1 MSQNEIVGPQSVCA
15 NCETLL
21 QGNYCHR
28 CGQDNKNY
36 VRSAFGLVAEF
47 LGEFTNWDNR
57 LWRTLW
63 PLWLRPGFLSLRYVQ
78 GHRAPYVPP
87 LRLYIFTSIVA
98 FLVFAQAIPVDSIN
112 LNPPAQATQDPSV
125 EESEP
130 EGPGGLVAPPIPG
143 RDVRFELPLVSDE
156 TNRRLEYNFG
166 RIVENPQ
173 IGINQ
178 FFSLAPQVM
187 FLLLPLFALVLKL
200 IYWRRHHFYMEHL
213 ILALHTHSFVLQ
225 LSVVALGLAMLED
238 ALLAWPVV
246 PDVLSVLSSLLF
258 WSVPL
263 YLLLSHK
270 AFYRQGWWKS
280 IFKFLLTL
288 LVYSLLLSTAFLST
302 MIQSIL
308 RS

>member
-1 MSQNEIVGPQSVCA
+1 MADRDDMTQPSLCA
-15 NCETLL
+15 NCDTPL
-21 QGNYCHR
+21 QGDYCHR

-36 VRSAFGLVAEF
+36 VRSAFGLITEF

-63 PLWLRPGFLSLRYVQ
+63 PLWVRPGFLSLRYVQ

-112 LNPPAQATQDPSV
+112 LNPP
-125 EESEP
+125 EETTERASGEGSESRS
-130 EGPGGLVAPPIPG
+130 GLVAPPIPG
-143 RDVRFELPLVSDE
+143 RDVHFELPLVSDE
-156 TNRRLEYNFG
+156 INRRLEYNFG
-166 RIVENPQ
+166 RIAENPQ

-200 IYWRRHHFYMEHL
+200 IYWRRHHYYMEHL
-213 ILALHTHSFVLQ
+213 ILALHTHSFGLQ
-225 LSVVALGLAMLED
+225 LAVVVVGLAMLED
-238 ALLAWPVV
+238 AIAAWPVV
-246 PDVLSVLSSLLF
+246 PEALSVLSSLLF

-270 AFYRQGWWKS
+270 TFYRQGWWKS
-280 IFKFLLTL
+280 VLKFLLTATAYSFL
-288 LVYSLLLSTAFLST
+288 LFTAFLFT
-302 MIQSIL
+302 TIQSIL

>member
-1 MSQNEIVGPQSVCA
+1 MEQPSLCA
-15 NCETLL
+15 NCDTPL
-21 QGNYCHR
+21 QGDYCHR

-36 VRSAFGLVAEF
+36 VRSAFGLIAEF

-63 PLWLRPGFLSLRYVQ
+63 PLWVRPGFLSLRYVQ

-112 LNPPAQATQDPSV
+112 LNPPEETTERASG
-125 EESEP
+125 EESESRS
-130 EGPGGLVAPPIPG
+130 GLVAPPIPG
-143 RDVRFELPLVSDE
+143 RDVQFELPLVSEE
-156 TNRRLEYNFG
+156 TNRRLEYKFG
-166 RIVENPQ
+166 RIAENPQ

-225 LSVVALGLAMLED
+225 LAVVAVGLAMLED
-238 ALLAWPVV
+238 ALAAWPVV
-246 PDVLSVLSSLLF
+246 PEALSVLSSLLF

-270 AFYRQGWWKS
+270 IFYRQGWWKS
-280 IFKFLLTL
+280 VFKFLLTASI
-288 LVYSLLLSTAFLST
+288 YSLLLLTAFLFT
-302 MIQSIL
+302 TIQSIL

>member
-1 MSQNEIVGPQSVCA
+1 MEQPSLCA
-15 NCETLL
+15 NCDTPL
-21 QGNYCHR
+21 QGDYCHR

-36 VRSAFGLVAEF
+36 VRSAFGLIAEF

-63 PLWLRPGFLSLRYVQ
+63 PLWVRPGFLSLRYVQ

-112 LNPPAQATQDPSV
+112 LNPPEETAESAADD
-125 EESEP
+125 ESEP
-130 EGPGGLVAPPIPG
+130 PGGGLVAPPIPG
-143 RDVRFELPLVSDE
+143 RDVQFELPLVSEE

-166 RIVENPQ
+166 RIAENPQ

-200 IYWRRHHFYMEHL
+200 IYWRRHHYYMEHL

-225 LSVVALGLAMLED
+225 LAVVAVGLAMLED
-238 ALLAWPVV
+238 ALAAWPVV
-246 PDVLSVLSSLLF
+246 PEALSVLSSLLF

-270 AFYRQGWWKS
+270 IFYRQGWWKS
-280 IFKFLLTL
+280 VFKFLLTAS
-288 LVYSLLLSTAFLST
+288 VYSLLLLTAFLFT
-302 MIQSIL
+302 TIQSIL

>member
-1 MSQNEIVGPQSVCA
+1 MADRDDITQPSLCA
-15 NCETLL
+15 NCDTPL
-21 QGNYCHR
+21 QGDYCHR

-36 VRSAFGLVAEF
+36 VRSAFGLITEF

-63 PLWLRPGFLSLRYVQ
+63 PLWVRPGFLSLRYVQ

-112 LNPPAQATQDPSV
+112 LNPPEETAESAADD
-125 EESEP
+125 ESEP
-130 EGPGGLVAPPIPG
+130 PGGGLVAPPIPG
-143 RDVRFELPLVSDE
+143 RDVQFELPLVSEE

-166 RIVENPQ
+166 RIAENPQ

-225 LSVVALGLAMLED
+225 LAVVAVGLAMLED
-238 ALLAWPVV
+238 ALAAWPVV
-246 PDVLSVLSSLLF
+246 PEALSVLSSLLF

-270 AFYRQGWWKS
+270 IFYRQGWWKS
-280 IFKFLLTL
+280 VFKFLLTASI
-288 LVYSLLLSTAFLST
+288 YSLLLLTAFLFT
-302 MIQSIL
+302 TIQSIL

>member
-1 MSQNEIVGPQSVCA
+1 MERKSLCD
-15 NCETLL
+15 NCETPL

-36 VRSAFGLVAEF
+36 VRSAFGLVTEF

-98 FLVFAQAIPVDSIN
+98 FLVFAQVIPVNSIN
-112 LNPPAQATQDPSV
+112 LNPPADVTENLSG
-125 EESEP
+125 EES
-130 EGPGGLVAPPIPG
+130 GPSGSRLVAPPIPG
-143 RDVRFELPLVSDE
+143 RDFGFELPLVSDE

-166 RIVENPQ
+166 RIAENPQ

-225 LSVVALGLAMLED
+225 LAVVAVGLAMLEN
-238 ALLAWPVV
+238 ALVAWPVI
-246 PDVLSVLSSLLF
+246 PDLLSVLSSLLF
-258 WSVPL
+258 WSVPI

-270 AFYRQGWWKS
+270 AFYRQGWGKS
-280 IFKFLLTL
+280 IFKFLLTATI
-288 LVYSLLLSTAFLST
+288 YSLLLSTAFLFT